1 MSAGIF
7 IRVPTVN
14 DAERL
19 DDVLVTVLQKT
30 AQGFR
35 GYVVEIVDI
44 SRNCGETQLELAI
57 SGFAW
62 LFLRLIV
69 TKIFLSLVLKKKIGL
84 RKTMS
89 SFDL

>member
-19 DDVLVTVLQKT
+19 DDVLVTVLKKT
-30 AQGFR
+30 AEGFR
-35 GYVVEIVDI
+35 GYVVEIVDT
-44 SRNCGETQLELAI
+44 SRNCGETQLELTV
-57 SGFAW
+57 SSFAW

-69 TKIFLSLVLKKKIGL
+69 TKIFLSLVLKKKL
-84 RKTMS
+84 
-89 SFDL
+89 D